1 LKREKSHLAV
11 RVPLYSLDKLL
22 PCHNEQKINSPRFF
36 FRLPTGS
43 RTQHANSK
51 EHFPRTRSRSQPTH
65 SLKHRPQ
72 TRSHTFPSFHDM
84 SSSKNKF
91 AAVMFDTKKGGEDMM
106 KLFVEADKD
115 HLLKL
120 VDLAILVRSRKGKLK
135 AKTWGTMHGHYVAL
149 GALQGSLWCGLFG
162 LLLLPLLP
170 FLMLGGAVVGATGR
184 RF

>member
-1 LKREKSHLAV
+1 
-11 RVPLYSLDKLL
+11 
-22 PCHNEQKINSPRFF
+22 
-36 FRLPTGS
+36 
-43 RTQHANSK
+43 
-51 EHFPRTRSRSQPTH
+51 
-65 SLKHRPQ
+65 
-72 TRSHTFPSFHDM
+72 M